1 MGLTFSECLKR
12 TQFTTVLTLDI
23 FLGICGDRLGMRLF
37 SFFLAQNLEI
47 LRHINL
53 YFLRFAALFGNS

>member
-12 TQFTTVLTLDI
+12 TQVTTVLTLDI

-53 YFLRFAALFGNS
+53 YF

>member
-1 MGLTFSECLKR
+1 MLH
-12 TQFTTVLTLDI
+12 I
-23 FLGICGDRLGMRLF
+23 ILGICGDRLLGMRLF
-37 SFFLAQNLEI
+37 SIFLAQNLEI